1 MKAIKNKE
9 EVDKPA
15 SSFFIMKKGI
25 ILLLLS
31 LVLLSCHREEKKAEE
46 TAYAYLCA
54 LANYKVEE
62 AEVYATSET
71 RETTLALSK
80 QLLAMVDTSYII
92 SDTPAEINIQELVI
106 HDDTLATVK
115 YVKNTPLKHNMQG
128 ELQLVKRD
136 NQWQVHDM
144 LK

>member
-1 MKAIKNKE
+1 
-9 EVDKPA
+9 
-15 SSFFIMKKGI
+15 
-25 ILLLLS
+25 
-31 LVLLSCHREEKKAEE
+31 
-46 TAYAYLCA
+46 
-54 LANYKVEE
+54 
-62 AEVYATSET
+62 
-71 RETTLALSK
+71 
-80 QLLAMVDTSYII
+80 MVDTSYII

>member
-1 MKAIKNKE
+1 
-9 EVDKPA
+9 
-15 SSFFIMKKGI
+15 MKKGI
-25 ILLLLS
+25 ILLLSS

-46 TAYAYLCA
+46 IAYAYLNA
-54 LANYKVEE
+54 LANYRVED

-92 SDTPAEINIQELVI
+92 SDTPAKIDIQELI
-106 HDDTLATVK
+106 IQDDTLAKVK

-128 ELQLVKRD
+128 KLQLVKRG
-136 NQWQVHDM
+136 NQWQAHDI